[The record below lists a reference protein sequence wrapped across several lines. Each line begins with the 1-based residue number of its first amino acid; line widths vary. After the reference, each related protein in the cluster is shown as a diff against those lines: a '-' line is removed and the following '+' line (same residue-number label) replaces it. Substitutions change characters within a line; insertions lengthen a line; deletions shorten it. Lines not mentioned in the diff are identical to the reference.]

1 MRLLRA
7 RNDDIARLETRDTGR
22 PLAETKIVDVPGGAD
37 VLEFYANL
45 VGGGAGLG
53 AECVRLGDDKWVFE
67 SREAVGVC
75 VWGLGLGII
84 PFRCEF
90 GFF

>member
-1 MRLLRA
+1 M
-7 RNDDIARLETRDTGR
+7 
-22 PLAETKIVDVPGGAD
+22 PGGAD